1 MAPPTFDI
9 AFIGS
14 GIACSMTLLELAQT
28 LLSTASAPPKLR
40 IAVVERDE
48 QFWCGIPYGRRSSI
62 RSLAIQKLDD
72 FVNQPEKSSYIAWLE
87 RNKPRW
93 LASFQEQGG
102 EAAAR
107 WICDNREAL
116 DANQWGELYLPR
128 FLFGVFISEQVD
140 AAIAA
145 LGERNLAEI
154 VTIRAEAIS
163 ACSADG
169 RHVIGLGPSGDGPT
183 AIEAGKVIVAIGSPP
198 PKTILAGDSEPAF
211 TYISDFYLPCEETNL
226 QRLRQSLDRVEPR
239 DRRNVLVVGS
249 NASSLEALYLM
260 RHDTRIRERVHSIT
274 VISRSGALPY
284 KICEQPPEFE
294 FPRLSALLSAETV
307 GAADLMSAIRADL
320 GTAEERSL
328 NLADLYDA
336 IGALVGRALRKMD
349 LPQQE
354 EFYCVN
360 GMNFTKLVRRAGRD
374 CRQASEELAAEG
386 MLSLLA
392 GEVLRV
398 NACASGQPF
407 ATLSYRAAGAEHTHP
422 VPFAAVV
429 NCGGFEELDACSSP
443 FLVSVMQ
450 NRLCRPNRTNRGL
463 FVNDDFEASPDFCV
477 IGPLIGGNFNPKIR
491 FWHVENAARIRSL
504 AKSLAASLATSLQPA
519 SETSRVSLVRG
530 DGAPPWRAR
539 TIRGESASRRSGLR
553 FRGSNRNAG

>member
-1 MAPPTFDI
+1 VAPPTFDI

-28 LLSTASAPPKLR
+28 LLSAAPAPPKLR

-72 FVNQPEKSSYIAWLE
+72 FVDQPEESSYIAWLE

-116 DANQWGELYLPR
+116 DANQWGELYVPR
-128 FLFGVFISEQVD
+128 FLFGDFISEQVD

-145 LGERNLAEI
+145 LGERDLAEI

-169 RHVIGLGPSGDGPT
+169 RHVIGLSPFGDGPT

-211 TYISDFYLPCEETNL
+211 TYINDLYFPCEETNL
-226 QRLRQSLDRVEPR
+226 ERLRQSLDRVEPR
-239 DRRNVLVVGS
+239 ERRNVLVVGS

-260 RHDTRIRERVHSIT
+260 RHDARIRERVHSIT

-294 FPRLSALLSAETV
+294 FPRLSALLSTETV

-336 IGALVGRALRKMD
+336 IGALLGQALRKMD

-354 EFYCVN
+354 EFYCVH

-407 ATLSYRAAGAEHTHP
+407 ATVSYRAAGAEGG
-422 VPFAAVV
+422 FAAPNVPA
-429 NCGGFEELDACSSP
+429 GSS
-443 FLVSVMQ
+443 F
-450 NRLCRPNRTNRGL
+450 
-463 FVNDDFEASPDFCV
+463 
-477 IGPLIGGNFNPKIR
+477 
-491 FWHVENAARIRSL
+491 AA
-504 AKSLAASLATSLQPA
+504 
-519 SETSRVSLVRG
+519 
-530 DGAPPWRAR
+530 GAPELIDALAQVIEPE
-539 TIRGESASRRSGLR
+539 TPSSR
-553 FRGSNRNAG
+553 